1 MTPSMANKFDVD
13 SALVKKLG
21 KLLDDTGLT
30 EIEYEEEGRRIRVA
44 RTAAGI
50 VAAAAPTAAPPPAA
64 APAEAPAKPQGPNPN
79 AVTAPMVG
87 VVYLSS
93 DPGAPPFVK
102 VGDTVNEGQTLLL
115 IEAMKTFNPV
125 RAPRAGRIAQILVID
140 KTPVEFGEELVVLE

>member
-30 EIEYEEEGRRIRVA
+30 EIEYEEDGRRIRVA
-44 RTAAGI
+44 RTAAGV
-50 VAAAAPTAAPPPAA
+50 VAAAAPAAAPASTS
-64 APAEAPAKPQGPNPN
+64 APAEAPVKPQGPNPN

-125 RAPRAGRIAQILVID
+125 RAARAGRIAQILVAD